1 MSRPSLETETKLPPI
16 LYGTAWKEEA
26 TQALTE
32 LAIQQG
38 FRGIDT
44 ANQRKHYY
52 EAAVGA
58 AIASSIEQGHVTRDD
73 LFIQT
78 KFTFQAGQDHR
89 LPYDQ
94 KAPTEVQVAQSC
106 ASSLE
111 HLRIDQID
119 SYVLHGPSRGTGL
132 GPQDWAA
139 WKAMEQLYDQGT
151 VRALGISNVSLEQLT
166 ELCQRVRVRPRFVQN
181 RCYAIQGWDD
191 SVRKF
196 CVEHGIVYQGFSLL
210 TANRAIWASPR
221 VAAIAKR
228 LGRSP
233 AQIIFRFAMQ
243 IGMLPLTGTTNA
255 THMQADLDVEQFSLT
270 EADVNRIESILL
282 RNT

>member
-44 ANQRKHYY
+44 ANQRKHYF

-58 AIASSIEQGHVTRDD
+58 AIASSIEQGHVKRDE

-89 LPYDQ
+89 LPYDP
-94 KAPTEVQVAQSC
+94 KAPTELQVAQSC

-132 GPQDWAA
+132 GPPDWAA
-139 WKAMEQLYDQGT
+139 WRAMEELYDAGT
-151 VRALGISNVSLEQLT
+151 VRALGISNVSLEQLA
-166 ELCQRVRVRPRFVQN
+166 ELCQRARVRPRFVQN
-181 RCYAIQGWDD
+181 RCYAVQGWDA
-191 SVRKF
+191 SVRTF
-196 CVEHGIVYQGFSLL
+196 CAEHGIIYQGFSLL
-210 TANRAIWASPR
+210 TANRAIWASPQ
-221 VAAIAKR
+221 VASIAKR

-233 AQIIFRFAMQ
+233 AQVIFRFAMQ
-243 IGMLPLTGTTNA
+243 VGMLPLTGTTTA
-255 THMQADLDVEQFSLT
+255 AHMRADLEVDQFRLS
-270 EADVNRIESILL
+270 EADIDQIRM
-282 RNT
+282 R